1 MSSLW
6 FTYVDAELTAQAEE
20 GVVVGN
26 PGGRDHR
33 RHENVDFDRFAE
45 TVSDMEGL
53 FATTT
58 DDLFVMGTST
68 ATVQAVA
75 DVSSEEALRASEDL
89 NVVAVG
95 NASSV
100 VAAWTEA
107 INGGLEWE
115 GSWKAENSVDNL
127 VDDVSGD
134 AATVT
139 VETRGQDRIRDGD
152 ELRRLAEE
160 AVSIADAFEGAT
172 ARMPP
177 SG

>member
-6 FTYVDAELTAQAEE
+6 FTYVDAELAAQAEE

-26 PGGRDHR
+26 PARRDR
-33 RHENVDFDRFAE
+33 RPMGNVDFDRFAE
-45 TVSDMEGL
+45 TVSDIEGL

-58 DDLFVMGTST
+58 GALFLMGTS
-68 ATVQAVA
+68 AAAVQAVA
-75 DVSSEEALRASEDL
+75 DVSSGEVLRTSADL

-95 NASSV
+95 DASSV

-107 INGGLEWE
+107 IEEGLEWE
-115 GSWKAENSVDNL
+115 GSWKAENSVDDL
-127 VDDVSGD
+127 VDDVPGD

-139 VETRGQDRIRDGD
+139 IETRGQKPIRDGD
-152 ELRRLAEE
+152 ELRGLAEG
-160 AVSIADAFEGAT
+160 AVAIADAFEAAT
-172 ARMPP
+172 VRTPP

>member
-6 FTYVDAELTAQAEE
+6 FTYVDAELAAQAEE
-20 GVVVGN
+20 GVVFGN
-26 PGGRDHR
+26 PARRDR
-33 RHENVDFDRFAE
+33 RSMGNVDFDRFAE
-45 TVSDMEGL
+45 TVSDMQGL
-53 FATTT
+53 FATTRGN
-58 DDLFVMGTST
+58 LFLMGTSP
-68 ATVQAVA
+68 AAVEAVA
-75 DVSSEEALRASEDL
+75 DVASGEALRASKDL

-95 NASSV
+95 DASSV

-107 INGGLEWE
+107 IRKGIEWE

-127 VDDVSGD
+127 VDDVPGD

-139 VETRGQDRIRDGD
+139 IETRGQKPIRDGD
-152 ELRRLAEE
+152 ELRRLAEG
-160 AVSIADAFEGAT
+160 AVAISDAFEAAT